1 MYYEIKFVRLNISIR
16 VYRYGKYF
24 DSKFHGIFV
33 VLFENNG
40 KIFVYIFFLIP
51 LNYDYFDKN
60 IENKTKKIM
69 FDWFLKEILT
79 ESTCSQVYLVIIL
92 ENIFIFLNN

>member
-1 MYYEIKFVRLNISIR
+1 MYYEIKFVLLNISIR
-16 VYRYGKYF
+16 VYHDIKCF
-24 DSKFHGIFV
+24 DSNFHGIFV

-40 KIFVYIFFLIP
+40 KIFVFFFILMP

-79 ESTCSQVYLVIIL
+79 ES
-92 ENIFIFLNN
+92 